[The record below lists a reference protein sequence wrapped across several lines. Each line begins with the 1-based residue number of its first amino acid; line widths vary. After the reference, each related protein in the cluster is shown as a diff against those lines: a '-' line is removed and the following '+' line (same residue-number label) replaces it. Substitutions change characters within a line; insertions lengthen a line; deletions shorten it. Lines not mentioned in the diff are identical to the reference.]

1 MNEEEMIP
9 DEYDAA
15 EIEKELWPVSAISV
29 DAEDFAIR
37 FSPLLASI
45 EEFTSFSPLANA
57 PLGHHSDHSLLR
69 EQIKEFEEEL
79 MDLDLR
85 F

>member
-1 MNEEEMIP
+1 MNDEELIP

-15 EIEKELWPVSAISV
+15 EIEKELWPVV
-29 DAEDFAIR
+29 PAE
-37 FSPLLASI
+37 
-45 EEFTSFSPLANA
+45 
-57 PLGHHSDHSLLR
+57 
-69 EQIKEFEEEL
+69 IKEFEEEL

>member
-1 MNEEEMIP
+1 MNDEEMITN
-9 DEYDAA
+9 EYNAA
-15 EIEKELWPVSAISV
+15 EIEKELWPI
-29 DAEDFAIR
+29 
-37 FSPLLASI
+37 
-45 EEFTSFSPLANA
+45 T
-57 PLGHHSDHSLLR
+57 LR

>member
-1 MNEEEMIP
+1 MNDEEMIP

-15 EIEKELWPVSAISV
+15 EIEKELWPI
-29 DAEDFAIR
+29 
-37 FSPLLASI
+37 P
-45 EEFTSFSPLANA
+45 
-57 PLGHHSDHSLLR
+57 LR

>member
-1 MNEEEMIP
+1 MTTMDNKELIPNEH
-9 DEYDAA
+9 DTARG
-15 EIEKELWPVSAISV
+15 EKELYS
-29 DAEDFAIR
+29 R
-37 FSPLLASI
+37 QLL
-45 EEFTSFSPLANA
+45 
-57 PLGHHSDHSLLR
+57 